1 MEDFEDFI
9 SEIYINGRNDMTD
22 IASCVDLDIR
32 SIATVIAAIVEESSV
47 RRIMNVGMQMCIA
60 KVLATTAV
68 PLPVETAT
76 ARRTTPT

>member
-1 MEDFEDFI
+1 M
-9 SEIYINGRNDMTD
+9 GRA
-22 IASCVDLDIR
+22 IWLILASCVDLDIR

-47 RRIMNVGMQMCIA
+47 REIMNVGTKMCIA

>member
-1 MEDFEDFI
+1 M
-9 SEIYINGRNDMTD
+9 GRA
-22 IASCVDLDIR
+22 IWLILASCVDLDIR

-47 RRIMNVGMQMCIA
+47 REIMNVGMKMCIA